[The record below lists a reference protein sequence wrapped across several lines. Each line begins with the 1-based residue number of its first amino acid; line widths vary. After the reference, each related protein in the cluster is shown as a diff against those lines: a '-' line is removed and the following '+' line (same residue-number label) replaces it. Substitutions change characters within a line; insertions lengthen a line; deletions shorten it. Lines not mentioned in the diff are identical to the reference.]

1 MLLVSFLT
9 GVIAAQRWTW
19 ATSLALLCAL
29 CAFQAEH
36 PLVLQVK
43 QRSSW
48 KPRFLLWAGLYS
60 GVAGAIALWLLQHN
74 PAKLPLSL
82 LYVAMAVA
90 LSIDVALVWRRQQ
103 KAIANELVTFF
114 AVCLAAPLA
123 YAATAGEMSWRVL
136 ALWMLTCLVFDSLAV
151 KNLENHVWAGSAVR
165 SDFSLLKGRL
175 NLSTRLISERSRYRP
190 MFLQHHRQIQRQQAL
205 GVQHL
210 SAVDEAVVDAIDHA
224 EN

>member
-1 MLLVSFLT
+1 MASPTLSPTPRTQRWYRPTVSLEHGVYVMLLVSFLT
-9 GVIAAQRWTW
+9 GVVAAQRWTW

-48 KPRFLLWAGLYS
+48 KPRFLLWAGLYG

-74 PAKLPLSL
+74 PAKLLLLL
-82 LYVAMAVA
+82 LYVAVAIA

-103 KAIANELVTFF
+103 KAIANELITFF

-123 YAATAGEMSWRVL
+123 YATTAGEMSWRVL
-136 ALWMLTCLVFDSLAV
+136 ALWMMNGLVFDSLAV
-151 KNLENHVWAGSAVR
+151 KKLETHVWAGSAVR
-165 SDFSLLKGRL
+165 LDFSL
-175 NLSTRLISERSRYRP
+175 N
-190 MFLQHHRQIQRQQAL
+190 
-205 GVQHL
+205 
-210 SAVDEAVVDAIDHA
+210 
-224 EN
+224 